1 MTLKVFSGL
10 PRGFA
15 TALMIGT
22 FAVVTACAK
31 PDPALTRGE
40 PYDPWEAENRRMHAF
55 NRSVDRGV
63 VRPAGKGYTRII
75 PDDIETLVSR
85 FAENLSL
92 PGSVVNSV
100 LQGNMRG
107 AGTDT
112 FRFLVNSTVGLGG
125 FFDPASELNMPEK
138 TDADFGQ
145 TLYVWG
151 ANEGP
156 YIELPLLG
164 ASTTRDAVGKTVDI
178 VTNPLTYVLPSPE
191 RLYGTVASVSSGL
204 SARGQYSETI
214 DSILYESADS
224 YAATRSI
231 YLQNRRF
238 KLGSTSQGK
247 YDDPYDDALG
257 SAPGDDIY
265 DDPYK
270 E

>member
-1 MTLKVFSGL
+1 
-10 PRGFA
+10 
-15 TALMIGT
+15 MIGT

-63 VRPAGKGYTRII
+63 VRPAGKGYTQII

-151 ANEGP
+151 VREGG
-156 YIELPLLG
+156 YVELPLLG
-164 ASTTRDAVGKTVDI
+164 PSTERAAWGKVVDI
-178 VTNPLTYVLPSPE
+178 FTNPLTYAVDSPE
-191 RLYGTVASVSSGL
+191 NYYGTVASVSSRL
-204 SARGQYSETI
+204 SERGRFSDTI
-214 DSILYESADS
+214 DSILYDSADS
-224 YAATRSI
+224 YAQARSL

-238 KLGSTSQGK
+238 KLGQAGGGS
-247 YDDPYDDALG
+247 YLDPYD
-257 SAPGDDIY
+257 SSY
-265 DDPYK
+265 ETSQDPYDQPTQMY
-270 E
+270 EDPYDE